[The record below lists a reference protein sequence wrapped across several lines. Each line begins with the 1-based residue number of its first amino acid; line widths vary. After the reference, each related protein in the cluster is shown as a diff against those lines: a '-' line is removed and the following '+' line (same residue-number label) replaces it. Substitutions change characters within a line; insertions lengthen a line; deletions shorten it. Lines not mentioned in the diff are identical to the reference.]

1 MVFLHT
7 GVCRHHK
14 KFQLKMQGEIEMNIE
29 KQIEFD
35 KVKEMWAELAIP
47 MEQKN
52 VLKIRHGVY
61 RRQS

>member
-29 KQIEFD
+29 KQIE
-35 KVKEMWAELAIP
+35 
-47 MEQKN
+47 KN
-52 VLKIRHGVY
+52 ISEYWEGEVNE
-61 RRQS
+61 